1 VLLWRL
7 LGQGAKFMHTSVA
20 SSRVVGIL
28 PAISKLLLIA
38 SVCAVA
44 ASAQVVPVPPT
55 PQVGSSNPVTAEPLV
70 SRPPTKPCVVSLLSN
85 VPFENFNGAPLAY
98 TPPAAC
104 PGPWAKVVLTADF
117 TVTAGRQFD
126 RSAWFYLG
134 DTNIFYG
141 TTAEPR
147 AALSPSWHIERDL
160 TDLTALFKTPQ
171 TGLASIGN
179 VVDSTYTGIIYASA
193 SLEFYPASFRALA
206 PVTPDIVV
214 PVSSGNGPVTLNT
227 TTDLATATLNLPR
240 NVEKVYL
247 DVISQS
253 QIGDEFWYLCVPSAV
268 AGELETCGNTAF
280 RETEISIDGKPAGV
294 APVYPWIYTGGLD
307 PYLWEPITGVQ
318 TLDFKPYRVDLT
330 PFAGLLGDGSQHTV
344 AVSVFNANG
353 YFLST
358 ANLLVYTD
366 HGSREV
372 SGAVTSNTLSA
383 APDPVVTQNL
393 STDAT
398 GTTTGTIDVGSDR
411 TFSITGYVN
420 TSHGRIETTVTQ
432 KVNFL
437 SAQTFDVNVNLG
449 PELQNLVQTST
460 VDSETTTRTGFLV
473 EKTTKHISFPL
484 TLDYSF
490 LNNPDGTYTQIVSSN
505 QQNQHTEAKSLNGFP
520 YFQANSNEQVKSQDT
535 LQFDANFNVTA
546 PGVGSS
552 SASYRSNDSLGD
564 CYSRSLTAANQKL
577 TSVTDGKGCH
587 EGWF

>member
-1 VLLWRL
+1 MYNAVSPS
-7 LGQGAKFMHTSVA
+7 GVVEPIPSVA
-20 SSRVVGIL
+20 RF
-28 PAISKLLLIA
+28 LLLA
-38 SVCAVA
+38 SVAIGTA
-44 ASAQVVPVPPT
+44 AAQVVPVPPT

-70 SRPPTKPCVVSLLSN
+70 TRPPTKPCVVSLLSN
-85 VPFENFNGAPLAY
+85 AAFENFNGAPLTY
-98 TPPAAC
+98 SPPAAC

-147 AALSPSWHIERDL
+147 ATLSPSWHAERDV
-160 TDLTALFKTPQ
+160 TDLTALFNTPQ

-179 VVDSTYTGIIYASA
+179 IVNSTFTGIIFASA
-193 SLEFYPASFRALA
+193 SLEFYPANFDTPA

-227 TTDLATATLNLPR
+227 TTDQATATLNLPR

-253 QIGDEFWYLCVPSAV
+253 QIGDEFWYLCVPTPV

-294 APVYPWIYTGGLD
+294 APVFPWIFTGGID
-307 PYLWEPITGVQ
+307 PFLWEPITGVQ

-330 PFAGLLGDGSQHTV
+330 PFAGLLGDGAQHTV

-353 YFLST
+353 FFLST
-358 ANLLVYTD
+358 ANIFVYTD

-372 SGAVTSNTLSA
+372 SGGVLSNTLTA
-383 APDPVVTQNL
+383 APNPQVVQNL
-393 STDAT
+393 STDSS
-398 GTTTGTIDVGSDR
+398 GTTTGTIDVGSNR

-420 TSHGRIETTVTQ
+420 TSHGRVETTVAQ

-437 SAQTFDVNVNLG
+437 SAQIFDVNVANG
-449 PELQNLVQTST
+449 PEIQNVVQTST
-460 VDSETTTRTGFLV
+460 VDSETTTRDGFLV

-484 TLDYSF
+484 TLDFSF
-490 LNNPDGTYTQIVSSN
+490 VNNPNGTFTQVVSVD
-505 QQNQHTEAKSLNGFP
+505 QQDHHNEARIRDGFP
-520 YFQANSNEQVKSQDT
+520 VFQSNTHEQVNSTDT
-535 LQFDANFNVTA
+535 LQFNADFSISA

-552 SASYRSNDSLGD
+552 SASFRSNDSLGD

-587 EGWF
+587 DHGP